1 MTIASTVKPKS
12 TPLLI
17 QFEGKNFSRKTLP
30 ESAALLFE
38 LSRCESNG
46 NKTLLYKSEP
56 LKQGARTVWKPFTVN
71 GQENVEGRLR
81 PLEVVCYF
89 KDDKCRNVAVGHF
102 STTYEE
108 MRETKKAFMLTNP
121 VYKGG
126 QKTCG
131 QFDLVKFTELKT
143 FSFLD
148 YLTFGTVLNF
158 AFAIDFSDADVTE
171 DRQAQIDFANNVEF
185 AIRSIGETLADYT
198 RTDSFL
204 AYGFGA
210 RIPPLYRESHEFCL
224 NLETDPICTGVE
236 GVVTAFRS
244 TYMKTKP
251 CTSAHFAHVIYHLAK
266 YGWNEYSA
274 KQPKSAQNATTRS
287 DHNRP
292 QYYILN
298 IITRGAIDD
307 IKETV
312 QAAIFASKSPISIIF
327 TG

>member
-1 MTIASTVKPKS
+1 
-12 TPLLI
+12 
-17 QFEGKNFSRKTLP
+17 
-30 ESAALLFE
+30 
-38 LSRCESNG
+38 
-46 NKTLLYKSEP
+46 
-56 LKQGARTVWKPFTVN
+56 
-71 GQENVEGRLR
+71 
-81 PLEVVCYF
+81 
-89 KDDKCRNVAVGHF
+89 
-102 STTYEE
+102 
-108 MRETKKAFMLTNP
+108 MREPKEGFMLTNP
-121 VYKGG
+121 IYKGG

-131 QFDLVKFTELKT
+131 QFDLVKCTELKT

-148 YLTFGTVLNF
+148 YLTFGYSMVRDMFFKDFSTVLNF
-158 AFAIDFSDADVTE
+158 AFAIDFSDAVVTE

-185 AIRSIGETLADYT
+185 VIRSIGETLANYT

-224 NLETDPICTGVE
+224 NLETDPICVGVE
-236 GVVTAFRS
+236 GVVAAFRS
-244 TYMKTKP
+244 TYMKAKP
-251 CTSAHFAHVIYHLAK
+251 CTSAHFAHIIYHLA
-266 YGWNEYSA
+266 
-274 KQPKSAQNATTRS
+274 KSAQNATTRS

-307 IKETV
+307 VKETV